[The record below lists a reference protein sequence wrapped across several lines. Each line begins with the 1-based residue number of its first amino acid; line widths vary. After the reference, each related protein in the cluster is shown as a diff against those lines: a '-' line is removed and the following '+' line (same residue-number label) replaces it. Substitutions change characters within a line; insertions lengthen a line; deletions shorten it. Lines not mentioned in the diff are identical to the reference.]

1 MPLPLPADAVRPD
14 WRMPPRLRRAA
25 RAIAEALFHD
35 GEQPPPAEHL
45 DWLMGEVEAF
55 LGHAGG
61 RSRAVFQASVLAL
74 TALAPATVGKA
85 PPLGRLSPVDRAH
98 AIERFEATPLGLAV
112 LGAKA
117 ILCIHHYD
125 APTVRAELG
134 LDGKCLADDLEAA
147 S

>member
-1 MPLPLPADAVRPD
+1 MSFSLPADAVRPD

-35 GEQPPPAEHL
+35 GQSPPSEEHL
-45 DWLMGEVEAF
+45 EWLMGEVEAF

-61 RSRAVFQASVLAL
+61 RSRAVFRASVLAL
-74 TALAPATVGKA
+74 TTLAPATVGKA
-85 PPLGRLSPVDRAH
+85 PPLGRLDPASRAH

-125 APTVRAELG
+125 APSVRAELG
-134 LDGKCLADDLEAA
+134 LDGKCLVDEAA

>member
-1 MPLPLPADAVRPD
+1 MS
-14 WRMPPRLRRAA
+14 PRFRRAA
-25 RAIAEALFHD
+25 RAIAEALFYE
-35 GEQPPPAEHL
+35 GQRAPSAEHL

-61 RSRAVFQASVLAL
+61 RSRAVFRASVLAL
-74 TALAPATVGKA
+74 TTLAPPAVGKA
-85 PPLGRLSPVDRAH
+85 PPLARLDPATRAH

-125 APTVRAELG
+125 APSVRADLG
-134 LDGKCLADDLEAA
+134 LDGKCLTEVAP
-147 S
+147 